1 MHIKNNELYQ
11 LLEKYKK
18 ISLLNKIIAI
28 LDWDTN
34 VNLPI
39 NGSEGRSR
47 QIALLTDELASI
59 WQDPKFKSILNKVR
73 STTNLDQNDKA
84 IIRNLE
90 RAGKYY
96 FKVPK
101 EIIIEKA
108 QTTSEAFMIWQKA
121 KMTNSFKDFL
131 PILKKIIKL
140 NQIIADHL
148 GYKKNRYD
156 ALLDLYEPDL
166 TADITSKIFTKLQP
180 QLTTLLKKIQK
191 SKAYLEDSSLI
202 NKDLTYPQMDQ
213 KQLLSFVTRK
223 MNYDQDSGRIDT
235 SSHPFET
242 VLDRYDIRITTRYNL
257 KDFRESFYSAMHE
270 AGHALYEQGIN
281 PDFSETP
288 LEGGVSYAIHE
299 SQSRFWENQIGRN
312 PNFIE
317 YITPLFQAFYPEQ
330 LKNTGSPSLIKLF
343 NQVKP
348 GFIRTEA
355 DEVTY
360 NLHIIL
366 RFELENDLLSG
377 KLEPADLPN
386 AWNTLMKK
394 YLGITPPSD
403 SKGVL
408 QDVHW
413 SYGYFGY
420 FPTYCLGNLYA
431 AQITASM
438 KKEININESL
448 KAGELG
454 TILSWLRQN
463 IHQHGSLYL
472 PQKLITDI
480 SGEQLNPNF
489 FIEYLNQKYSQ
500 IYDF

>member
-1 MHIKNNELYQ
+1 MHSKNNELNLLLVKYQ
-11 LLEKYKK
+11 K

-34 VNLPI
+34 VNLPP
-39 NGSEGRSR
+39 NASEGRAR
-47 QIALLTDELASI
+47 QIALLTEELADL
-59 WQDPKFKSILNKVR
+59 WLDKEFKSAFEKAKESKKLTEVE
-73 STTNLDQNDKA
+73 TA
-84 IIRNLE
+84 IIRNLD
-90 RAGKYY
+90 RAAKYY

-101 EIIIEKA
+101 EIIVEKA

-121 KMTNSFKDFL
+121 KQENKFKDFL
-131 PILKKIIKL
+131 PILKRIIKL

-148 GYKKNRYD
+148 GYRKNRYD
-156 ALLDLYEPDL
+156 ALLDLYEPEL
-166 TADITSKIFTKLQP
+166 VAETASKIFTTLQP
-180 QLTTLLKKIQK
+180 KLTQLLKKIQK
-191 SKAYLEDSSLI
+191 SKGYFETSPLI
-202 NKDLTYPQMDQ
+202 EAEPTYPQQDQ
-213 KQLLSFVTRK
+213 KQLLSFIIKK
-223 MNYDQDSGRIDT
+223 MNYDLDSGRIDT

-242 VLDRYDIRITTRYNL
+242 VLDRHDIRITTRYNL

-281 PDFSETP
+281 PDYSETP
-288 LEGGVSYAIHE
+288 LENGTSYAIHE

-317 YITPLFQAFYPEQ
+317 YIAPLFQAFYPEQ
-330 LKNTGSPSLIKLF
+330 LKDSGAPTLIKLF
-343 NQVKP
+343 NQVRP

-366 RFELENDLLSG
+366 RFELENDLLNN
-377 KLEPADLPN
+377 KLDPADLPQI
-386 AWNTLMKK
+386 WNIKMKK
-394 YLGITPPSD
+394 YLGVTPPSD

-431 AQITASM
+431 AQITASI
-438 KKEININESL
+438 KKEIDIDKIL
-448 KAGELG
+448 KSGELG
-454 TILSWLRQN
+454 TILSWLKEH

-480 SGEQLNPNF
+480 SGEQLNPDF